1 MVRLSHIITAFGAAF
16 ALGAPSLHAQTD
28 TVASMGP
35 LQDVVPTSGSDGTWS
50 ASVED
55 GAFVLTNEI
64 DPGAIQYFY
73 ADYSSDDAG
82 SRTIKLDVK
91 ATGGTGSAGIFY
103 GFDPETRYYFLLV
116 MNGSDLEFH
125 RRDANGVNLMM
136 ATSFDDV
143 SEDDFNT
150 IAITEN
156 GSEISLSLNGVTTG
170 SIENSSTGKGPAG
183 IAAMGTGTFAFKDF
197 SITN

>member
-1 MVRLSHIITAFGAAF
+1 MVRLSHIITAFGAVF
-16 ALGAPSLHAQTD
+16 ALGAPAIQAQTD
-28 TVASMGP
+28 TVATMGP
-35 LQDVVPTSGSDGTWS
+35 LQELLPTSGSDGTWT
-50 ASVED
+50 ASVSE
-55 GAFVLTNEI
+55 GAFVLSNET

-73 ADYSSDDAG
+73 ADYTSDEAG
-82 SRTIKLDVK
+82 SRTIELDVK
-91 ATGGTGSAGIFY
+91 TTGGTGSAGIFY

-125 RRDANGVNLMM
+125 RRDANGLNLMM

-156 GSEISLSLNGVTTG
+156 GAEISLSLNGVTTG
-170 SIENSSTGKGPAG
+170 SIENTSTGRGAAG
-183 IAAMGTGTFAFKDF
+183 IAAVGTGTFVFRGF